1 MDSDSSDTME
11 VIPSLEEIQAL
22 HNQAKEAL
30 KLIGIDRLDRFNLP
44 TGWFIY
50 WNFNASKYRVWFFS
64 KTR

>member
-22 HNQAKEAL
+22 HNQTKEAL
-30 KLIGIDRLDRFNLP
+30 KMIGIDRLDRFNLP

-50 WNFNASKYRVWFFS
+50 
-64 KTR
+64 